1 MSYATMDH
9 GGWVQQQIPHWKA
22 RAEKRRSD
30 CTKGPTAAPDQLTDF
45 QLKVFDI
52 IGISYGGI
60 YNAPV
65 AWDAVRWKGWA
76 DGIAVPVRGG
86 MATFDGQVLTSL
98 VLLCHEARIRL
109 DIDPHGFG
117 YLLLQFWPRQHEG
130 GIGRRHPNIDEA
142 VAGLRRYLPP
152 DHRLIY
158 RTPAERDDKTLD
170 LFQQR
175 EVAV

>member
-9 GGWVQQQIPHWKA
+9 GGWVQRQIGP
-22 RAEKRRSD
+22 EKRMPAKKRQSRE
-30 CTKGPTAAPDQLTDF
+30 KGWHAAPDQLSDF

-52 IGISYGGI
+52 IGIAYGGI

-65 AWDAVRWKGWA
+65 AWDAVIWNFGRGMA
-76 DGIAVPVRGG
+76 IPVRGG
-86 MATFDGQVLTSL
+86 MATFDGQVLTTL

-117 YLLLQFWPRQHEG
+117 YLKLQFWQRQHEG
-130 GIGRRHPNIDEA
+130 CIGTRHPNIDEA
-142 VAGLRRYLPP
+142 VASLRRYLPS

-170 LFQQR
+170 LFQQPER
-175 EVAV
+175 TV